1 MSIFNVDGAT
11 DAARRAGHHGDLT
24 RERRRI
30 GDSLHPYF
38 CSNQAPAP
46 ACAKHARLDVRPHL
60 SRCLTRGGDPSGG
73 GSDQQIAS
81 NRIGLVHRLFHL
93 AEALKHRKRRLV
105 PLLETGYDPALR
117 ELF

>member
-1 MSIFNVDGAT
+1 MPRAAPVTTATLHVSGAASGT
-11 DAARRAGHHGDLT
+11 HCT
-24 RERRRI
+24 RTFVQIRLRRR
-30 GDSLHPYF
+30 L
-38 CSNQAPAP
+38 A
-46 ACAKHARLDVRPHL
+46 AKHARLDVRPHL

-73 GSDQQIAS
+73 GSDHQIAS
-81 NRIGLVHRLFHL
+81 NRIGLVHRALDL